1 MGQPGGDNI
10 RMLRTRSVVSL
21 AIVVLAIAGSAPPSL
36 VGQKLVTQKAISL
49 DMARVIAETAVE
61 HCRSIGFH
69 VSVAVIDAS
78 GMLKA
83 FLRDE
88 KTGPHTIDLSRRK
101 AYTALT
107 FANRWPSTG
116 AAAKEWGTTLMSPMP
131 NVEGTTGVGGGVPIK
146 AGGEAIGAVGVSG
159 AVGWQNDEACANA
172 GIAKIADK
180 LK

>member
-1 MGQPGGDNI
+1 
-10 RMLRTRSVVSL
+10 MLRTRLVL
-21 AIVVLAIAGSAPPSL
+21 TLAIAGLILAGETSTL
-36 VGQKLVTQKAISL
+36 FGQELVTQKAISL
-49 DMARVIAETAVE
+49 DMARIIAETTVE

-69 VSVAVIDAS
+69 VSVTVLDAN
-78 GMLKA
+78 GMIKA

-116 AAAKEWGTTLMSPMP
+116 AAAKDWGTTLMSPMP

-146 AGGEAIGAVGVSG
+146 IGDEAIGAVGVSG
-159 AVGWQNDEACANA
+159 SVGWQHDEECAKV